1 MATLKNTVI
10 DTTGALQ
17 LPVGTTAQRPT
28 ASAGHMRY
36 NSTFKTVETYTGTR
50 WEYMPDIV
58 RTGLVLN
65 LDAGEPSSYPGSGTT
80 WTDLS
85 GNGNNATLVNT
96 PTYSSSNGGNLAF
109 DGVDDYGYIDYSAS
123 LAPTS
128 EISGG
133 GWIYYSDWNTS
144 QGNIFSK
151 LQSSGYALQHSSFV
165 PQVYLLVRLGGAFR
179 SSAFSK
185 SLMNSGWNHIFGT
198 FDGRYIRMYLNG
210 NAVGTPY
217 DYGSVTTIQYSVN
230 NNLAI
235 GVDAAGGS
243 SNSVEGTKTN
253 ATISNLQIYNRALT
267 ASEIQQNYQALK
279 GRFI

>member
-1 MATLKNTVI
+1 MDSTNGGNGLMGVY
-10 DTTGALQ
+10 
-17 LPVGTTAQRPT
+17 
-28 ASAGHMRY
+28 AG
-36 NSTFKTVETYTGTR
+36 
-50 WEYMPDIV
+50 PDV
-58 RTGLVLN
+58 SENGLVLA
-65 LDAGEPSSYPGSGTT
+65 LDAGNTKSYPGSGTT

-128 EISGG
+128 AISGG

-144 QGNIFSK
+144 SGNIFSK
-151 LQSSGYALQHSSFV
+151 LQSSGYALQHSSGGA
-165 PQVYLLVRLGGAFR
+165 QVYLLVRLGGAYR

-198 FDGRYIRMYLNG
+198 FDGRYIIMYLNG

-235 GVDAAGGS
+235 GRDAAAGS
-243 SNSVEGTKTN
+243 SNSVEGNLTN

-267 ASEIQQNYQALK
+267 SSEIQQNYNATK
-279 GRFI
+279 SRFGL